1 MQTLRHEAAT
11 AQQQLQ
17 FYQAQHPTIA
27 VPNDLSSTA
36 KDKED
41 TEQEDENRME
51 TLPYQE
57 DELDSD
63 DEETA
68 HPIN

>member
-17 FYQAQHPTIA
+17 FYQAKYPTT
-27 VPNDLSSTA
+27 VVLDDFSPNTEDE
-36 KDKED
+36 ED
-41 TEQEDENRME
+41 TEQEDKSRME
-51 TLPYQE
+51 TLPYQA
-57 DELDSD
+57 DELDSE

-68 HPIN
+68 